1 MSTALST
8 TLYFLKDFVHYIVHM
23 LRKLKVKII
32 LWLMKTFAYRFFLK
46 YIIPNL
52 TLFTATGPTYFFKQR
67 VRESMKPGDVLL
79 SKSSG
84 HLTNVLIGGTYSHAA
99 FVVGPDKIAEMTAN
113 GFDIVDVDKFCKQTT
128 RVCLLRLKEEDE
140 TYGKLMAE
148 KAMTFAD
155 SNYDLDFDLGVEAL
169 YCSELAYQCDFLKR
183 FKCDLSDLAGLGR
196 PYISPVGLY
205 KAQGLKV
212 VNEWSD
218 KDFFAKHADE
228 WIKKVVEGSTNL
240 KLFSTSFRRELS

>member
-1 MSTALST
+1 MSAALSIIF
-8 TLYFLKDFVHYIVHM
+8 YFFLGFVHYRYM
-23 LRKLKVKII
+23 LSKLKVKFI

-67 VRESMKPGDVLL
+67 LREKMKPGDVLL

-99 FVVGPDKIAEMTAN
+99 FVVDTDKIAEMTAN

-128 RVCLLRLKEEDE
+128 RVCLLRLKEEDDA
-140 TYGKLMAE
+140 YGILMAK
-148 KAMTFAD
+148 KAMEFAD
-155 SNYDLDFDLGVEAL
+155 AQYDLDFSLGVEAL
-169 YCSELAYQCDFLKR
+169 YCSELAYQCDYEKR
-183 FKCDLSDLAGLGR
+183 FKCDLSDLAGIGR

-205 KAQGLKV
+205 RAEGLKV
-212 VNEWSD
+212 ITEWTD
-218 KDFFAKHADE
+218 KDFFTKHADE

-240 KLFSTSFRRELS
+240 KLFSTSFRPEQG